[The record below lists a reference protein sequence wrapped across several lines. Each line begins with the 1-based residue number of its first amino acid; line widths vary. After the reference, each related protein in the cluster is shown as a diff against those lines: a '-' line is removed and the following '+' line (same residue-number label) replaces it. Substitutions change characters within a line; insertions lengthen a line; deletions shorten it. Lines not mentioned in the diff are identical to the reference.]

1 MSSRLWPILA
11 SVFGV
16 ATLGVFVAFGQLPEA
31 AAVYQPQEV
40 GLAVSAF
47 QRSTTLADL
56 AVVFGDPANSA
67 IIAAMD
73 AINTLDLYAF
83 IPAYTIFLIAAAF
96 MLGAGRSPSMI
107 WAAIVGALV
116 GAGGDVVETYQQI
129 QLTADYQNAAV
140 HLPLIAPSHWVK
152 YFGLGACA
160 ALLGVLSLTGARKRW
175 IIGVLAMLTLPL
187 VAAAFAG
194 LIEAR
199 VFAGALGVFWTAL
212 LVVALIEAVRG
223 RGAPA

>member
-31 AAVYQPQEV
+31 AAVYEPQEV
-40 GLAVSAF
+40 GLAVGAF

-67 IIAAMD
+67 IVAAMD

-83 IPAYTIFLIAAAF
+83 IPAYTLFLIAAAF
-96 MLGAGRSPSMI
+96 MLGAGKSPQLM
-107 WAAIVGALV
+107 WAAIAAGVL
-116 GAGGDVVETYQQI
+116 GAGADAVETFQQLR
-129 QLTADYQNAAV
+129 LTADYQNAAA
-140 HLPLIAPSHWVK
+140 HLPLIAPAHWVK

-160 ALLGVLSLTGARKRW
+160 ALFGALCFTGARKRW

-199 VFAGALGVFWTAL
+199 VFTGALGAFWTAL